1 MLDLQYFNVFFCIK
15 RLGNLDDQILRS
27 HLLQKELFDLF
38 NLDLQSLLETMELE
52 EYQPQQLDRQ

>member
-1 MLDLQYFNVFFCIK
+1 MLDLQHLNVFFCIMG
-15 RLGNLDDQILRS
+15 LGNLDDQILRS

-38 NLDLQSLLETMELE
+38 SQDLQSLLETMELK

>member
-1 MLDLQYFNVFFCIK
+1 MLDLQYLNVFFCIK

-38 NLDLQSLLETMELE
+38 SQDLQSLLETMELK

>member
-1 MLDLQYFNVFFCIK
+1 MLDLQYLNVFFCIK
-15 RLGNLDDQILRS
+15 RLGNLDDQIFRS

-52 EYQPQQLDRQ
+52 EYQPQQLDQQ